1 MPIVNR
7 VADLHD
13 EITAWRR
20 DMHMHPELQ
29 YDVHRTAASVAEKLK
44 GFGCDEV
51 VPGIGRTGV
60 VGVIRGRKAGGK
72 VVGLRADMDALPLE
86 EETGLPYMSTVPGKM
101 HACGHDGHT
110 AMLLGAA
117 KYLAET
123 RNFAGSAVVIFQP
136 AEEGGAGGLAMVRD
150 GLMERFAIEEI
161 YGMHNFPGLPTGAFS
176 IRSGAMLAASD
187 RIVIDIEGRG
197 GHAAKPHKCVDT
209 ILV

>member
-44 GFGCDEV
+44 NFGCDEV

-86 EETGLPYMSTVPGKM
+86 EETGLPYKSTVPGKM

-123 RNFAGSAVVIFQP
+123 RNFAGTAVVISSCRSATRLTIGMVLPRSAAGP
-136 AEEGGAGGLAMVRD
+136 AGRQLSKVHTKRRARLAN
-150 GLMERFAIEEI
+150 GCGI
-161 YGMHNFPGLPTGAFS
+161 
-176 IRSGAMLAASD
+176 
-187 RIVIDIEGRG
+187 
-197 GHAAKPHKCVDT
+197 K
-209 ILV
+209 